1 MSLPDVSDAA
11 QQLLTEYR
19 RVGRFQWEKAVCSPE
34 SGLSSTACLGALVVA
49 MHMDPD
55 GWRAFPSLPTIAACM
70 GLERSG
76 AGRAVKELIEGG

>member
-1 MSLPDVSDAA
+1 MLAG
-11 QQLLTEYR
+11 
-19 RVGRFQWEKAVCSPE
+19 VGAVVNRPR
-34 SGLSSTACLGALVVA
+34 LGAHVVA

-55 GWRAFPSLPTIAACM
+55 GSRAFPSLPTIAACM